1 MARYGL
7 PYMGSKSKIVDW
19 LLQHIPQADVLVDIF
34 AGGCAVTH
42 AALLNGNFKRI
53 IANDKTDAPQLF
65 LKAVNG
71 EFQAEKR
78 WISRSD
84 FERLK
89 DSDPYV
95 RVIWSF
101 GSNNQHYLYGKE
113 LEPYKKAL
121 HEMLTAE
128 TLTERRLK
136 YTKVIEELRKIKG
149 YSEES
154 VGRAQ
159 HLDRLE
165 SLQAL
170 QGLNVSQ
177 LEVMQKDYKDVEI
190 PSNSVVYADPP
201 YMGRATYGKEKFNHE
216 EFYDWCR
223 NLDVPVIISEYEMPP
238 DFVCIA
244 EKPKISTYSA
254 TNNRCESVERLFT
267 II

>member
-7 PYMGSKSKIVDW
+7 PYMGSKSKIADW
-19 LLQHIPQADVLVDIF
+19 VLQHIPQADVLVDVF
-34 AGGCAVTH
+34 AGGCSVTH

-65 LKAVNG
+65 LKAANG

-78 WISRSD
+78 WFSHSD

-95 RVIWSF
+95 RLIWSF
-101 GSNNQHYLYGKE
+101 GGNNQHYLYSRE

-136 YTKVIEELRKIKG
+136 FKKVMKELQKIKG
-149 YSEES
+149 YSERTVES
-154 VGRAQ
+154 AE
-159 HLDRLE
+159 HLERLKG
-165 SLQAL
+165 LQAL

-177 LEVMQKDYKDVEI
+177 LAVMQKDYKDVEI
-190 PSNSVVYADPP
+190 LPNSVVYADPP
-201 YMGRATYGKEKFNHE
+201 YKGVQTYGKENFNHE

-244 EKPKISTYSA
+244 EKPIFKTLSA
-254 TNNRCESVERLFT
+254 TNNKCRSVERLFT